1 MTTGASSASDD
12 TGGKR
17 NLRPTNAYLLF
28 AQATRADMSAKFGGA
43 EKSVEHFTRKHQS
56 RNPDVVRRS
65 PVILSVIGK
74 MWSDAH
80 QTVKD
85 FFFHAAKVQ
94 NAWLENEKLA
104 DQQRGKNKAKGNKD
118 IPPGEGGSSV
128 SDGKKKRTEPT
139 TAPTKAAAAATVDAE
154 AQSKTT
160 KDASKGKQ
168 VARKATPDQRRHE
181 EPENLANS
189 SSSSSRSSA
198 SETIG
203 AGVRMKI
210 APPKRKTSPPEGELS
225 AARKS
230 SAPNT
235 AVAAAEAKTADTG
248 TPVTGAGS
256 SASEAMGSS
265 AEGVGHATKTVGR
278 DGGGRETSQ
287 AKRDST
293 NSGKDAAAAPS
304 SVVSGGGTKGAGTS
318 SAAPD
323 ISKAKE
329 STLKRKRRSEPS
341 DKTGTAKT
349 SKESDVGG
357 GSASAKGFRGDRGS
371 KNKVAKFPG
380 YLESDDVSEKVL
392 FGLPRGEKCP
402 IDVLWDVEVQK
413 SGRKTEQTESWFTSV
428 VDLTR
433 SLGTD
438 GAGRPKF
445 RINYARRGSLSA
457 SKSIVVFLTDS
468 ELRDN
473 LQDESEEPLLW
484 RKRGCQVASKP
495 AATTSPRPSSAVN
508 EGVDQEVEWADG
520 FGMKSFRE
528 R

>member
-1 MTTGASSASDD
+1 MTRGASSASDD
-12 TGGKR
+12 TGGKP

-28 AQATRADMSAKFGGA
+28 AQATRADMNAKFGGA

-85 FFFHAAKVQ
+85 FFSHAAKVQ
-94 NAWLENEKLA
+94 NAWLESEKLA

-118 IPPGEGGSSV
+118 IPAGEGGSSV
-128 SDGKKKRTEPT
+128 SNGKEKRTEPT

-154 AQSKTT
+154 AQSKTA
-160 KDASKGKQ
+160 KDAPKGKQ
-168 VARKATPDQRRHE
+168 VARKATPDQPRNE
-181 EPENLANS
+181 EPEDLANTS
-189 SSSSSRSSA
+189 SSSSSSSSSSA
-198 SETIG
+198 SETVG
-203 AGVRMKI
+203 ASVRKKI
-210 APPKRKTSPPEGELS
+210 APAKRKASPPDGELS

-235 AVAAAEAKTADTG
+235 AVDSAEAKTVDTR

-256 SASEAMGSS
+256 SASEAKGSS

-278 DGGGRETSQ
+278 DGGGGETSQ

-293 NSGKDAAAAPS
+293 NSVKDGAAAPS
-304 SVVSGGGTKGAGTS
+304 DVVSGGRTRGAGTS

-323 ISKAKE
+323 TSKVKE

-341 DKTGTAKT
+341 DKTGAAKT
-349 SKESDVGG
+349 SKKNDIGG
-357 GSASAKGFRGDRGS
+357 GSASAKGIRGDRGS
-371 KNKVAKFPG
+371 KSKVAKFPG

-402 IDVLWDVEVQK
+402 IDVLWEVEVQK

-428 VDLTR
+428 VDLTK

-438 GAGRPKF
+438 EAGRPKF

-457 SKSIVVFLTDS
+457 SKVT
-468 ELRDN
+468 
-473 LQDESEEPLLW
+473 W
-484 RKRGCQVASKP
+484 
-495 AATTSPRPSSAVN
+495 
-508 EGVDQEVEWADG
+508 
-520 FGMKSFRE
+520 
-528 R
+528 

>member
-1 MTTGASSASDD
+1 
-12 TGGKR
+12 
-17 NLRPTNAYLLF
+17 
-28 AQATRADMSAKFGGA
+28 
-43 EKSVEHFTRKHQS
+43 
-56 RNPDVVRRS
+56 
-65 PVILSVIGK
+65 

-85 FFFHAAKVQ
+85 FFSHAAKVQ

-118 IPPGEGGSSV
+118 IPAGEGGSSV
-128 SDGKKKRTEPT
+128 SDGKEKRTEPT
-139 TAPTKAAAAATVDAE
+139 AAPTKAAAAATVDAE

-160 KDASKGKQ
+160 KDAPKGKQ
-168 VARKATPDQRRHE
+168 VARKATPDQPIHE
-181 EPENLANS
+181 EPEDLANS
-189 SSSSSRSSA
+189 SSSSSSSSSSA

-203 AGVRMKI
+203 ASVRKKI
-210 APPKRKTSPPEGELS
+210 APPKRKASPPEGELS

-230 SAPNT
+230 SSSNT
-235 AVAAAEAKTADTG
+235 AVAAAEAKTADTR
-248 TPVTGAGS
+248 TPVTGAGF
-256 SASEAMGSS
+256 SASEATGSS

-293 NSGKDAAAAPS
+293 NSGKDTAGAPS
-304 SVVSGGGTKGAGTS
+304 GVVSGGGTRGAGTS

-323 ISKAKE
+323 TSNVKE
-329 STLKRKRRSEPS
+329 STLKRKRTSEAS

-357 GSASAKGFRGDRGS
+357 GSASTKGVRGDRGS
-371 KNKVAKFPG
+371 KCKVAKFPG

-402 IDVLWDVEVQK
+402 IDVLWEVEVQK

-428 VDLTR
+428 VDLTK

-438 GAGRPKF
+438 EAGRPKF

-457 SKSIVVFLTDS
+457 SKSVVVFLTDS

-484 RKRGCQVASKP
+484 RKKGCQVASKP
-495 AATTSPRPSSAVN
+495 AATSSLRPSSAGS

-520 FGMKSFRE
+520 FGMKSFRGQ
-528 R
+528 